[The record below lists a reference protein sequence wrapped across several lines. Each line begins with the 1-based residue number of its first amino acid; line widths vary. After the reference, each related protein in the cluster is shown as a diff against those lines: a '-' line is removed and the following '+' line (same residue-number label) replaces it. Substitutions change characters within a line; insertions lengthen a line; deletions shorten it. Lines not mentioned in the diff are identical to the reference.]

1 MPLGDTNYSVDG
13 IKLVPSLY
21 HCIET
26 TARDEFWN
34 SANQYM
40 KSGRKDKKLEE
51 KIELLKAFLES
62 ADFKKLRSDSEIHLI
77 QGRKVRFVIRRKEG
91 KPSYEM
97 VVTEG

>member
-1 MPLGDTNYSVDG
+1 MDG
-13 IKLVPSLY
+13 LEFLPSLS

-26 TARDEFWN
+26 AAREEFWN

-40 KSGRKDKKLEE
+40 QGGQKDKKLEE

-62 ADFKKLRSDSEIHLI
+62 ADFRKLRSDSERHLL
-77 QGRKVRFVIRRKEG
+77 QGKNVRFVICWKDD

-97 VVTEG
+97 LVTEG

>member
-1 MPLGDTNYSVDG
+1 MDD
-13 IKLVPSLY
+13 IELVPSLS

-26 TARDEFWN
+26 AARDEFWN

-40 KSGRKDKKLEE
+40 EGGQKDKELEE

-62 ADFKKLRSDSEIHLI
+62 ADFKRLRSDSERHLV
-77 QGRKVRFVIRRKEG
+77 QGRKVRFVIRRTDG

-97 VVTEG
+97 VVTEV

>member
-1 MPLGDTNYSVDG
+1 MDG
-13 IKLVPSLY
+13 IELFPSLS

-40 KSGRKDKKLEE
+40 EGGQKDKKLEE

-62 ADFKKLRSDSEIHLI
+62 ADFKRLRSGSERHLV
-77 QGRKVRFVIRRKEG
+77 QGRKVRFVIGWKEG

-97 VVTEG
+97 VVTRE